1 MDPISTYELAKLRIA
16 ERHEEA
22 ARERLAR
29 LARASSNEEPEHGIW
44 KRWMQRRLAN
54 RFTLAQGGA

>member
-1 MDPISTYELAKLRIA
+1 MNPLSSYELAKLRIA

-29 LARASSNEEPEHGIW
+29 LARASSNEAAEQGIW
-44 KRWMQRRLAN
+44 KRWMERRLAN
-54 RFTLAQGGA
+54 RLTLARGGA